1 MDPMKRSHCPSI
13 GRLRQACPVL
23 LSRKPLASAAAAADP
38 PTPLLCLPTPTPDT
52 NAAAVPLSLPRYEMD
67 GQTQVRVFGQAYAIP
82 GPDNPTDDCPFC
94 GPPLPDNATRWMRK
108 GYYLAV
114 TWIDY
119 LAGQIIGELETLGH
133 KDDTVIAL
141 VGDHGACHSLSTVC
155 IA

>member
-1 MDPMKRSHCPSI
+1 
-13 GRLRQACPVL
+13 
-23 LSRKPLASAAAAADP
+23 
-38 PTPLLCLPTPTPDT
+38 
-52 NAAAVPLSLPRYEMD
+52 MD
-67 GQTQVRVFGQAYAIP
+67 GQTHVRVFGQGYAIP

-141 VGDHGACHSLSTVC
+141 VGDHGACHYLSTLC